1 MRESN
6 ACSRGQGDEWVSPGR
21 CWATTVLSTAQAL
34 IEQVG
39 ICPWSQ
45 CFIIQMWNGGT
56 GILLL
61 FQPWKSDLEPFL
73 ATTREMFI
81 PICCEIPPS
90 QIHLSVPCAFKIHLL
105 ISVVVVKKHVSRQW
119 DSSTPWI
126 LGVWRKV
133 ALGCISEIFAVY
145 LSGWFIQGGFNV
157 FFYSQTHPIGQAVF

>member
-1 MRESN
+1 MQQRPGWWMSLPWQVLGHHSAEHSASTHRAGWN
-6 ACSRGQGDEWVSPGR
+6 LPVKPMFYHPNVEWGNRDAAP
-21 CWATTVLSTAQAL
+21 
-34 IEQVG
+34 I
-39 ICPWSQ
+39 
-45 CFIIQMWNGGT
+45 
-56 GILLL
+56 
-61 FQPWKSDLEPFL
+61 QPWKSDLEPFL

-90 QIHLSVPCAFKIHLL
+90 QIHLSVPCAYKIHLL

-157 FFYSQTHPIGQAVF
+157 FFYSKTHPIGQAVF